1 MSNYFIFKMSKCTDI
16 NKDVIFIPTC
26 KECKNILNIKINPL
40 NFSLEY
46 KCEYNEKHNS
56 SDNIYF
62 KTFERF
68 YLDQKKCKNT
78 IKTSKYNKSEKNYS
92 SDCFSNNDED
102 NCSNLFINDSKCVKH
117 NYNFVAYCLDCKS
130 NLCLFC
136 IKESNKHDSHVI
148 KNYNDLMQNLNEV
161 ENLKKKI
168 EEKIKH
174 TNILIEKNK

>member
-1 MSNYFIFKMSKCTDI
+1 MSKYSDI
-16 NKDVIFIPTC
+16 NKDKIYIPIC
-26 KECKNILNIKINPL
+26 KECKNVLKIKIKPL
-40 NFSLEY
+40 NYSVEY
-46 KCEYNEKHNS
+46 ECGYNKNHKN

-68 YLDQKKCKNT
+68 YLAEKIFRNT
-78 IKTSKYNKSEKNYS
+78 NNSPYCCI
-92 SDCFSNNDED
+92 NNDD
-102 NCSNLFINDSKCVKH
+102 NSFNYLINNNKCIAHNLDFHD
-117 NYNFVAYCLDCKS
+117 YCLDCKS